1 MLHPINQA
9 AQNPGGNQGDGG
21 GDRKAKCNPIKLD
34 PEPEPSRLRR
44 WIVDMKEKVANAFSH
59 DIQFAMQWV
68 EIPDDA
74 TYDALAA
81 ECRYGM
87 FENELNSAHCES
99 IKAVALRNKIQ
110 AETERMHTLGRRL
123 MRRQI
128 LWLMYDHLRPHIAGD
143 NTFKII
149 ELMSIDRFTRGSEAE
164 RLEAFMDRW
173 DHNLA
178 GITQARPPHDMLC
191 ALLYAQVRGMKCLE
205 LDMH

>member
-1 MLHPINQA
+1 
-9 AQNPGGNQGDGG
+9 
-21 GDRKAKCNPIKLD
+21 
-34 PEPEPSRLRR
+34 
-44 WIVDMKEKVANAFSH
+44 MKEKVANAFSH
-59 DIQFAMQWV
+59 DIQYAMQWV

-87 FENELNSAHCES
+87 LESELNSALRES
-99 IKAVALRNKIQ
+99 VKAVALRNKIQ

-123 MRRQI
+123 MSRQI

-149 ELMSIDRFTRGSEAE
+149 ELTKMSIDRFTRGCEAE

-173 DHNLA
+173 DHNC
-178 GITQARPPHDMLC
+178 GWH
-191 ALLYAQVRGMKCLE
+191 YSS
-205 LDMH
+205 